1 MRYAPFMTCFV
12 RPRASLKAA
21 VLVAFALATAAAAQ
35 PLRVQQ
41 IVRTTAGGTVR
52 GYVATVDLTAPGV
65 EIVVTDPL
73 PAGTGYDANLVR
85 TDTWQTTTGVTLAI
99 NANFFGTFTSTT
111 ADVIGLAI
119 SDGQM
124 ISPVR
129 QFGINPDPAIIF
141 KNNGT
146 AEIGYIAS
154 TQLGDVRD
162 AVAGVGPSTSD
173 TDPGTLLVS
182 DGVNTGA
189 TARVQPASRNA
200 RTAVGLNQAGTQLY
214 IAVVD
219 LRNNWSVGMT
229 LAELGDFMIERG
241 SHRAVN
247 LDGGGS
253 SSFVYQPSP
262 GATTIVNRPSG
273 GSFRAVANHLGI
285 RIPVQTAAPT
295 PRQIRGAWLRPPSTI
310 ASLETTLAQLAAAKI
325 TDLYLET
332 FYHGVSTG
340 RQGVFNSRFG
350 FDYLAEAI
358 RAAAKYNIRVHA
370 WVESG
375 YWQYSTT
382 GAYNFVNNPEWQSW
396 NVATNATGGDG
407 TAGQVFANLVNPG
420 VQAKLRAYCAELAGY
435 TGLWGIQTDY
445 HRFALD
451 NSTTDAYPAPWSYDT
466 WSRTTFQSLYGV
478 DPSTFA
484 ATTSGTHWHR
494 FLAWRRAGI
503 SAAAREMQAGIDQVN
518 PGVEFSAAMF
528 ATSMSSSSQIAKCQD
543 WYTWAT
549 NNWVETLV
557 PMAYGSTTSA
567 IQSDITAT
575 LDFAAGKR
583 VVAGLAIIAGTRP
596 ALVDQLNAVRSLG
609 VESFVLFDA
618 PSLSTATLQSAL
630 SSWVTGTATTQ
641 PGDFDVNGYVDARD
655 LALMNTIYTGTP
667 VTVTTANRRYDLN
680 ADNVINAA
688 DVTLARRVF
697 ARHRY
702 GEDGVVDLRDIDALR
717 ACFGAT
723 APVTGVQHLHD
734 LDGDGDVDYADQIVL
749 HGLLSVAVAPDVD
762 VNRDGRVTIAD
773 KYAHAASPIDVNRD
787 GVVSELDATVLVATL
802 RASESADLA
811 APRP

>member
-1 MRYAPFMTCFV
+1 MTRALHV
-12 RPRASLKAA
+12 RAIRAAASLVACS
-21 VLVAFALATAAAAQ
+21 LVTAALAQ

-41 IVRTTAGGTVR
+41 INRTTTGGTVR

-85 TDTWQTTTGVTLAI
+85 TDTWQQTTGVTLAI
-99 NANFFGTFTSTT
+99 NANFFGTFTTTT

-119 SDGQM
+119 SDGRM

-173 TDPGTLLVS
+173 SDPGTMLVS

-219 LRNNWSVGMT
+219 LRSNWSVGMT

-253 SSFVYQPSP
+253 SSFVYQPAP
-262 GATTIVNRPSG
+262 GATTVVNRPSG

-285 RIPVQTAAPT
+285 RVPTPVAAPA
-295 PRQIRGAWLRPPSTI
+295 PRQIRGAWLRPPGTI
-310 ASLETTLAQLAAAKI
+310 AALETTLAQLAAAKV

-340 RQGVFNSRFG
+340 RQGVFNARFS

-370 WVESG
+370 WLEAG
-375 YWQYSTT
+375 YWQYGTT
-382 GAYNFVNNPEWQSW
+382 GAYNFAQNPEWQSW

-420 VQAKLRAYCAELAGY
+420 VQAKLRAYCAELAAY

-451 NSTTDAYPAPWSYDT
+451 NNTSDAYPAPWSYDT
-466 WSRTTFQSLYGV
+466 WSRSAFQSLYGV
-478 DPSTFA
+478 DPVTAA

-503 SAAAREMQAGIDQVN
+503 SAAAREMQAGIDSVN
-518 PGVEFSAAMF
+518 GGIEFSAAMF
-528 ATSMSSSSQIAKCQD
+528 ATAMSSSAQIAKCQD

-567 IQSDITAT
+567 IQTDIQAT

-596 ALVDQLNAVRSLG
+596 TLVDQLNAIKARG

-618 PSLSTATLQSAL
+618 PSLSTTTIQSQL
-630 SSWVTGTATTQ
+630 STWVTGTSTTQ

-655 LALMNTIYTGTP
+655 LTLMNTTFTGTP

-680 ADNVINAA
+680 NDNVSNAS
-688 DVTLARRVF
+688 DVTLARRLF

-702 GEDGVVDLRDIDALR
+702 GEDGVVDQRDIDALR
-717 ACFGAT
+717 ACFGGT
-723 APVTGVQHLHD
+723 APVPGVHHLHD
-734 LDGDGDVDYADQIVL
+734 LDGDGDVDYADQVIL
-749 HGLLSVAVAPDVD
+749 HGLLTVAVSPDLD
-762 VNRDGRVTIAD
+762 VNRDGRVTVAD
-773 KYAHAASPIDVNRD
+773 AYAQAAQPIDVNRD
-787 GVVSELDATVLVATL
+787 GVIDALDGVTLQASL
-802 RASESADLA
+802 RASEPVDLA

>member
-1 MRYAPFMTCFV
+1 MRYALDMTGIRTLRGSMRAAILIAGLFV
-12 RPRASLKAA
+12 
-21 VLVAFALATAAAAQ
+21 TGAAAQ

-52 GYVATVDLTAPGV
+52 GYVATVDLTSPGV

-85 TDTWQTTTGVTLAI
+85 TDTWQATTGVTLAI
-99 NANFFGTFTSTT
+99 NANYFGTYTSTT

-119 SDGQM
+119 SDGRM

-189 TARVQPASRNA
+189 TARVQPATRNA

-219 LRNNWSVGMT
+219 LRTSWSVGMT
-229 LAELGDFMIERG
+229 LAELADFMIERG
-241 SHRAVN
+241 SFRAVN

-285 RIPVQTAAPT
+285 RIPAQAAAST

-350 FDYLAEAI
+350 FDYLADAI
-358 RAAAKYNIRVHA
+358 TAAAKYNIRVHA
-370 WVESG
+370 WVEAG
-375 YWQYSTT
+375 YWQYGTS
-382 GAYNFVNNPEWQSW
+382 GAYNFVSNPEWQSW
-396 NVATNATGGDG
+396 NISTNATGGDG

-435 TGLWGIQTDY
+435 TGLWGVQTDY

-466 WSRTTFQSLYGV
+466 WSRSTFQSLYGV
-478 DPSTFA
+478 DPSSVA
-484 ATTSGTHWHR
+484 ATTSGSHWDR
-494 FLAWRRAGI
+494 FLAWRRAGV
-503 SAAAREMQAGIDQVN
+503 SAAAREMHAGINSVN
-518 PGVEFSAAMF
+518 SGVEFSAAMF
-528 ATSMSSSSQIAKCQD
+528 ATSMSSSAQIAKCQD

-567 IQSDITAT
+567 IQTDITAT
-575 LDFAAGKR
+575 LDFASGKR

-596 ALVDQLNAVRSLG
+596 ALVDQLNAVKSLG

-618 PSLSTATLQSAL
+618 PSLSTTTIQSSL
-630 SSWVTGTATTQ
+630 SAWVTGTATTQ

-655 LALMNTIYTGTP
+655 LSLINTVFTGTP

-680 ADNVINAA
+680 ADNVINAT
-688 DVTLARRVF
+688 DVSLERRIF

-702 GEDGVVDLRDIDALR
+702 GEDGVVDQRDIDALR

-723 APVTGVQHLHD
+723 APVAGVHHLHD
-734 LDGDGDVDYADQIVL
+734 LDGDGDVDYADQVIL
-749 HGLLSVAVAPDVD
+749 HGLLTVSVPPDLD
-762 VNRDGRVTIAD
+762 VNRDGRVSITDLYTQTAQ
-773 KYAHAASPIDVNRD
+773 PIDVNRD
-787 GVVSELDATVLVATL
+787 GVINEADAESLKAAL
-802 RASESADLA
+802 RAAEAADLA
-811 APRP
+811 ATRR